1 MGLKKLKVDPNV
13 CIGCGCCVGS
23 YLENFRIGDEGV
35 AEVISE
41 EVDEE
46 AIGVCPV
53 GAIVED

>member
-13 CIGCGCCVGS
+13 CIGCGACCGTYPDS
-23 YLENFRIGDEGV
+23 FQIGDDGL
-35 AEVISE
+35 AEVISD

-46 AIGVCPV
+46 AMAVCPV